1 MSAHTVTTSAGINM
15 PRLIYGTAW
24 KKERTTEL
32 VVQAILAGFR
42 AIDTACQP
50 KHYQENLVGEAL
62 SIVKQKHGIARED
75 LFVQTKFTSLSGQDP
90 QRIPYDTQVPLQ
102 DQVRQ
107 SCTRSLAN
115 LQTNY
120 IDSLVMHGPM
130 RTHDETMKVWR
141 VFEEF
146 HSEGKVRQ
154 LGISNIYDPDGLRR
168 LHKDAQVKPAVIQ
181 NRFYADT
188 GYDREIRRF
197 CQEHGMIYQS
207 FWTLTAN
214 PHILRSELLR
224 EIASKRSATP
234 EQIFFRYVLDIGIA
248 PLTGTTS
255 QQHMKQDL
263 AVLDMPPLSKEEIAQ
278 IDQMLG

>member
-62 SIVKQKHGIARED
+62 SILKQKHGIARED

-90 QRIPYDTQVPLQ
+90 QHIPYDQQAPLQ
-102 DQVRQ
+102 NQVRQ
-107 SCTRSLAN
+107 SYTRSLAN

-130 RTHDETMKVWR
+130 RTHEETMKVWR
-141 VFEEF
+141 V
-146 HSEGKVRQ
+146 
-154 LGISNIYDPDGLRR
+154 
-168 LHKDAQVKPAVIQ
+168 
-181 NRFYADT
+181 
-188 GYDREIRRF
+188 EIRRF
-197 CQEHGMIYQS
+197 CQEHGMVYQS

-214 PHILRSELLR
+214 PHILRSQLIR